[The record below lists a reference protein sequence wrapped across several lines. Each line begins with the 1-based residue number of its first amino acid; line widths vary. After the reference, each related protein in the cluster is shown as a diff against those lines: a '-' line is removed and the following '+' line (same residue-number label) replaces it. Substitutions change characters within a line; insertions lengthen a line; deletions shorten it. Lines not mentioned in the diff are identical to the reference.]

1 VTGSDFSSG
10 LGEHRRL
17 FQKSASHGGSAAGA
31 CISRIMT
38 PRDRS
43 PFTAGKMGAGRTK
56 AREIPHARRDFP
68 QCRCRIQLMMA
79 NLSSCAG

>member
-17 FQKSASHGGSAAGA
+17 FQKSASHGGSATGV
-31 CISRIMT
+31 CISRIVT

-43 PFTAGKMGAGRTK
+43 PFTAGKMGAGRSK
-56 AREIPHARRDFP
+56 AREIPHARHDFP
-68 QCRCRIQLMMA
+68 H
-79 NLSSCAG
+79 